1 MKRKLLFFLAMM
13 VMLVCVFAISV
24 SADNLIASSGN
35 EYGATVST
43 IDKHEASKPSTI
55 DSISRVVLLASDGTY
70 YTFPAYYIL
79 QDSATFGWKQNAE
92 VTAALGYTQSS
103 VTNDFRPYVVRIEIP
118 EGVTATNPNSNGGGT
133 VFEDAKKL
141 IEVTIPS
148 TMTVIGDYTFNRASN
163 LATIEGFDSFMQ
175 RATRL
180 GTLMLNG
187 TAWGEGF
194 DLVIPAAI
202 TSIPGSCFQGTKI
215 SSVTFHEGVETIG
228 PRAFQSCKNITAVI
242 LPEGLKALKNH
253 VFADCSGLASVNTS
267 KCTQLQEIGE
277 YCFEKISITSFDFTP
292 FAEAFTTIG
301 NGVFNYCT
309 KMTSVISYEK
319 LDRVTKIGDN
329 MFYNCPLSEIKMPKN
344 ITFIGNYAFFLHKSV
359 QAELRIP
366 NGVTSIGNHA
376 FARNGIGGASELK
389 IYLSA
394 GLTTIVNNY
403 TFENWQYAEMY
414 IPACLTNIITGF
426 CNNTLKTGVVY
437 YYTGAENGFT
447 IDATNNAAML
457 GAEWISVDD
466 FTGASN
472 EKNYI
477 VYGYNHCDAFYGGK
491 HTEKTQDNNPCI
503 LVDCENCN
511 VKNLYVGNESTH
523 SETTTI
529 VYESYDKDGS
539 KIVYCTNEGCK
550 HNVTEKVSALFTCLG
565 YSAPEDGRGGIA
577 IGFTVNNVAI
587 KEYTEATGKTLKCGV
602 FAVVK
607 DKLGNNDVFADD
619 GTVADGVINADIA
632 DEFVAFELKIEGFT
646 DEYKATKLAIGA
658 YVAVTEDEATEYS
671 YMQVGTPLENEKYC
685 FVSYNDI
692 VSTPSTDEENAQ

>member
-1 MKRKLLFFLAMM
+1 MKKKLLLISCM
-13 VMLVCVFAISV
+13 VALLVCIFAISV
-24 SADNLIASSGN
+24 SADNIVASSGN

-55 DSISRVVLLASDGTY
+55 DSTSRVVLLASDGTY

-92 VTAALGYTQSS
+92 VTSALGYTQSS

-118 EGVTATNPNSNGGGT
+118 EGVTATNPDSNGGGT

-148 TMTVIGDYTFNRASN
+148 TMTVIGNYTFNRANN
-163 LATIEGFDSFMQ
+163 LAIIEGFDSFMQ
-175 RATRL
+175 RATKL

-194 DLVIPAAI
+194 DLVIPTAI
-202 TSIPGSCFQGTKI
+202 TSIPESCFQGTKI
-215 SSVTFHEGVETIG
+215 SSVTFHDGVETIG
-228 PRAFQSCKNITAVI
+228 QRAFQSCKNITGVT
-242 LPEGLKALKNH
+242 LPEGLKVLKNH
-253 VFADCSGLASVNTS
+253 VFADCSGLLSVNTS

-277 YCFEKISITSFDFTP
+277 YCFEKTQITSFDFTP
-292 FAEAFTTIG
+292 FVEAFTTIG
-301 NGVFNYCT
+301 NGVFNNCT

-329 MFYNCPLSEIKMPKN
+329 MFYCCPLSEIKMPKN
-344 ITFIGNYAFFLHKSV
+344 ITFIGNYAFYQHKSV
-359 QAELRIP
+359 QSELRIP

-376 FARNGIGGASELK
+376 FTRNVIGGASGLK

-394 GLTTIVNNY
+394 KLTTIVNNY

-477 VYGYNHCDAFYGGK
+477 VYGYNHCDAFYEGK
-491 HTEKTQDNNPCI
+491 HIEKTQDNNSCI
-503 LVDCENCN
+503 LADCENCN
-511 VKNLYVGNESTH
+511 IKNLYIGNESTH
-523 SETTTI
+523 SKTTTI
-529 VYESYDKDGS
+529 VYESFDKAGS
-539 KIVYCTNEGCK
+539 KIVYCTNEGCTYK
-550 HNVTEKVSALFTCLG
+550 TTEETPALFICLG
-565 YSAPEDGRGGIA
+565 YSTPEDGREGLA
-577 IGFTVNNVAI
+577 IGFTLD
-587 KEYTEATGKTLKCGV
+587 KEALAEYEETTGKALNYGV
-602 FAVVK
+602 FAILK
-607 DKLGNNDVFADD
+607 DRLGDNDVFAQD
-619 GTVADGVINADIA
+619 GTAIEGSINADITSY
-632 DEFVAFELKIEGFT
+632 EFAAFELRILGFI
-646 DEYKATKLAIGA
+646 DEYKDVKLAMGA
-658 YVAVTEDEATEYS
+658 YVAETDGETTKYS
-671 YMQVGTPLENEKYC
+671 YLQAGTPAENEKYC

-692 VSTPSTDEENAQ
+692 ANSPLN

>member
-13 VMLVCVFAISV
+13 AMLVCVFAISV
-24 SADNLIASSGN
+24 SANNLVASNGN

-43 IDKHEASKPSTI
+43 IDVHEASKPGTI
-55 DSISRVVLLASDGTY
+55 DSTSRVVLLASDGTY

-148 TMTVIGDYTFNRASN
+148 TMTVIGNYTFNRANS
-163 LATIEGFDSFMQ
+163 LATINGFDSFIQ
-175 RATRL
+175 RATKI

-194 DLVIPAAI
+194 DLVIPTVI
-202 TSIPGSCFQGTKI
+202 TSIPESCFQGTKI
-215 SSVTFHEGVETIG
+215 SSVTFHESVETIG
-228 PRAFQSCKNITAVI
+228 PRAFQSCKNITSVT

-253 VFADCSGLASVNTS
+253 VFADCSGLVSVDTS

-277 YCFEKISITSFDFTP
+277 YCFEKTQITSFDFTP
-292 FAEAFTTIG
+292 FVEAFTTIG
-301 NGVFNYCT
+301 NGVFNSCT
-309 KMTSVISYEK
+309 KMTSVVSYEK

-329 MFYNCPLSEIKMPKN
+329 MFYLCPLPEIKMPKN
-344 ITFIGNYAFFLHKSV
+344 ITFIGNYAFFQHKSV

-376 FARNGIGGASELK
+376 FARNGIGGASGLK

-394 GLTTIVNNY
+394 SLTTIVNNY

-457 GAEWISVDD
+457 GAEWISADN

-503 LVDCENCN
+503 LADCENCN
-511 VKNLYVGNESTH
+511 IKNLYVGNESTH
-523 SETTTI
+523 NKATTI
-529 VYESYDKDGS
+529 EYESFDKAGS
-539 KIVYCTNEGCK
+539 KIVYCTNAGCS
-550 HNVTEKVSALFTCLG
+550 HSVTEDVSALFICLG
-565 YSAPEDGRGGIA
+565 YSAQSYGNGGILVGFGVNNKA
-577 IGFTVNNVAI
+577 ISEYADITGDEFKFGMFAGRDTKLGENDAVNVNGEALTGIASVDYTARGFDIVEFKVIGFV
-587 KEYTEATGKTLKCGV
+587 
-602 FAVVK
+602 
-607 DKLGNNDVFADD
+607 
-619 GTVADGVINADIA
+619 
-632 DEFVAFELKIEGFT
+632 T
-646 DEYKATKLAIGA
+646 DEHKDANLALGI
-658 YVAVTEDEATEYS
+658 YVIDGETVSYVQASKPNEGEKYS
-671 YMQVGTPLENEKYC
+671 YI
-685 FVSYNDI
+685 SYNSLVI
-692 VSTPSTDEENAQ
+692 GE